1 MFDDAAVPVVQ
12 QPNPV
17 DPQQLTGEQFDRILT
32 SANMIESWIASVKAE
47 AYRRLEMNQ
56 DPPRNWKLVKG
67 RMSARAWQDEAVAA
81 EALQKV
87 LPRSK
92 IFTEKMLTPTQVEKV
107 LKKTPK
113 LEVTPAQVLDSL
125 LAERVPGKP
134 AMVPVEDSRPAVPP
148 KIEQMFGEQ
157 EN

>member
-1 MFDDAAVPVVQ
+1 
-12 QPNPV
+12 
-17 DPQQLTGEQFDRILT
+17 
-32 SANMIESWIASVKAE
+32 
-47 AYRRLEMNQ
+47 
-56 DPPRNWKLVKG
+56 
-67 RMSARAWQDEAVAA
+67 MSARAWQDEAVAA